1 MSHQTLIRVNY
12 MVKIPGFG
20 GPFTAS
26 DLRFDQQAKTLLV
39 KTSEG
44 VVSFSQEDTHIN
56 VEVLD
61 LEVPTIIRQQQ
72 KDEGWETMTMGRL
85 VMLIHHADLMTD

>member
-1 MSHQTLIRVNY
+1 MPHQTLIRVNY

-39 KTSEG
+39 KTVDG

-61 LEVPTIIRQQQ
+61 LEIPTIIRQQQ

-85 VMLIHHADLMTD
+85 VMLLHHADLMTD

>member
-1 MSHQTLIRVNY
+1 MPHQTLIRVNY

-39 KTSEG
+39 KTVDG

-61 LEVPTIIRQQQ
+61 LEIPTIIRQQQ
-72 KDEGWETMTMGRL
+72 LDVGWETMTLGRL